1 MPLNLP
7 RLPTLPFTGP
17 NRVFPIQD
25 AINNTSFP
33 NVDSIVGLQSEESRL
48 PPARPENIG
57 RSRLEAS
64 GLPSGAEAPLPPV
77 RPRNVQFAGNDTR
90 VKISDPSGVLIGSAG
105 VLTPLRRT
113 GNKVIFPYTPEISL
127 SHQANYSDET
137 LTHSNY
143 AYLFY
148 QNSTVSEISIS
159 GQFSAQTNEDAQYV
173 LAVQNFF
180 RAATKMFYGSDV
192 LQGLPPIVLRLDG
205 HGDYQFSSVPVVIT
219 NFSTSLPSDVDYI
232 TAGRIQGTTVFPD
245 EGVDVDISPAGSET
259 RVPTL
264 QTFNVTCRPLYSR
277 RSASESFNYRA
288 FASGNLLANNSRGGF
303 I

>member
-17 NRVFPIQD
+17 NRVFPTQD

-64 GLPSGAEAPLPPV
+64 GLPSVAEAPLPPP
-77 RPRNVQFAGNDTR
+77 RPRTVQFTDTDVR
-90 VKISDPSGVLIGSAG
+90 VKISDPSGVLVGSGG

-113 GNKVIFPYTPEISL
+113 GSKVIFPYTPEISL

-232 TAGRIQGTTVFPD
+232 TAGRII
-245 EGVDVDISPAGSET
+245 EGSDPGGIGDFGPPGNET